1 MPGPKQT
8 EPVVEPSAE
17 PSRPSLVR
25 AIGRW
30 ALTAAV
36 VNSVIGSGVFGLP
49 STVVGYVGAW
59 GPVAVLLAGVCMFV
73 VVLCF
78 AEVGSRFDQGGGP
91 YLYARE
97 AFGPSAGFHVGWLH
111 VWTRLLSAAAV
122 LNVFVAYLAVLVP
135 VVGTPAGRAVAM
147 VVGVALVTALN
158 VGGVRQSTW
167 AVNGFTVAKLLP
179 LVLLVLVGLV
189 HLSPEVLATQA
200 VARPAWTDA
209 VLILVF
215 AYGGFESAVIAAGEM
230 EDPKRDMAFALIAAM
245 VAITVIYCLVQLVVG
260 GVLPDAARSTTPVAS
275 ALARLLGPIGATIG
289 ALAVVV
295 SVYGWLTGFA
305 LMTPRVLLAMAERHE
320 LPAVVG
326 RIHPV
331 GRTPHVAIIL
341 NSAIALGL
349 GLIGS
354 FAETATMAAIV
365 RLGIYA
371 STCAALIAL
380 RRRSALPARF
390 TLPGGNLFAVAGLGF
405 CAWMLATRSFEQAW
419 MLGAMVASGVL
430 VRFVVGRLHVS

>member
-1 MPGPKQT
+1 MTDPRRAHAASDPAT
-8 EPVVEPSAE
+8 
-17 PSRPSLVR
+17 RPALVR

-36 VNSVIGSGVFGLP
+36 VNSVIGSGIFGLP
-49 STVVGYVGAW
+49 STVAGFVGPW
-59 GPVAVLLAGVCMFV
+59 GPLAVLLAGVCMFV

-97 AFGPSAGFHVGWLH
+97 AFGPSLGFHVGWLH

-122 LNVFVAYLAVLVP
+122 LNVFVAYLAVLMP
-135 VVGTPAGRAVAM
+135 VVGTPVGRALAM
-147 VVGVALVTALN
+147 VIGVVLVTVLN
-158 VGGVRQSTW
+158 VRGVRQSTW

-230 EDPKRDMAFALIAAM
+230 RDPKRDMAFALIAAM
-245 VAITVIYCLVQLVVG
+245 VAITVLYCLVQLVVG

-275 ALARLLGPIGATIG
+275 ALAQLLGRTGATIG

-320 LPAVVG
+320 LPAIVG

-331 GRTPHVAIIL
+331 GRTPHVAIIA
-341 NSAIALGL
+341 NSTIALGL
-349 GLIGS
+349 GLVGS
-354 FAETATMAAIV
+354 FAETATLAAIV

-380 RRRSALPARF
+380 RRRSPSPARF
-390 TLPGGNLFAVAGLGF
+390 TLPGGELFAVAGLGF

-419 MLGAMVASGVL
+419 MLAAMVASGALARVA
-430 VRFVVGRLHVS
+430 VRRGRAI

>member
-1 MPGPKQT
+1 MTDTRRAHAASDPAT
-8 EPVVEPSAE
+8 
-17 PSRPSLVR
+17 RPALVR

-36 VNSVIGSGVFGLP
+36 VNSVIGSGIFGLP
-49 STVVGYVGAW
+49 STVAGFVGPW
-59 GPVAVLLAGVCMFV
+59 GPLAVLLAGVCMFV

-97 AFGPSAGFHVGWLH
+97 AFGPSLGFHVGWLH

-122 LNVFVAYLAVLVP
+122 LNVFVAYLSVLIP
-135 VVGTPAGRAVAM
+135 AAGTPVGRAVAM
-147 VVGVALVTALN
+147 IVGVALVTVLN
-158 VGGVRQSTW
+158 VRGVRQSTW

-189 HLSPEVLATQA
+189 HLSPDVLATQA
-200 VARPAWTDA
+200 VVRPAWTDA

-230 EDPKRDMAFALIAAM
+230 RDPRRDMAFALIAAM
-245 VAITVIYCLVQLVVG
+245 VAITVLYCLVQLVIG
-260 GVLPDAARSTTPVAS
+260 GVLPDAAGSTTPVAS
-275 ALARLLGPIGATIG
+275 ALARLLGPVGATIG

-320 LPAVVG
+320 LPAVIG

-331 GRTPHVAIIL
+331 GRTPHVAIIA
-341 NSAIALGL
+341 NSVIALGL
-349 GLIGS
+349 GLVGS
-354 FAETATMAAIV
+354 FAETATLAAIV

-380 RRRSALPARF
+380 RHRSASPGRF
-390 TLPGGNLFAVAGLGF
+390 TLPGGEVFAVVGLGF
-405 CAWMLATRSFEQAW
+405 SAWMLATRSFEQAW
-419 MLGAMVASGVL
+419 MLAAMVASGAL
-430 VRFVVGRLHVS
+430 ARWAVRRGDAA